1 MTDEKIIHEPDPGT
15 VLLDPATVIPEKLFT
30 SIPDTVVVLPE
41 FIKCSSQDTEQS
53 LKPFKIDRVELQ
65 EDGSTVVYYS
75 VSRSYS
81 PSESSNYTNFS
92 TGMITM
98 LVYDKTEAE
107 KIIFETVFNSGWYK

>member
-30 SIPDTVVVLPE
+30 SIPDTAVLPE
-41 FIKCSSQDTEQS
+41 FIKYSSQDTEQS
-53 LKPFKIDRVELQ
+53 LKPFKIDKVELQ
-65 EDGSTVVYYS
+65 QDGTTVVYYS

-81 PSESSNYTNFS
+81 PSKTSNYTNFS

-107 KIIFETVFNSGWYK
+107 KIIFEIVFNSGWYK